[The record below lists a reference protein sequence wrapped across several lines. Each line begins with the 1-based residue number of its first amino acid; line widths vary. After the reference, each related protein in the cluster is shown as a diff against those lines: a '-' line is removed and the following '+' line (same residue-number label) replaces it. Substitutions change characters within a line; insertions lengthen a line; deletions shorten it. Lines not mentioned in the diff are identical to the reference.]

1 MCFITGFFK
10 EPIFLVNNIQ
20 SNIGNRTAKRSNKEH
35 RINMIFIYVIIVLI
49 FAATAYF
56 LKKVSLSGAVAGAII
71 SFVILW
77 NNWVNFLL
85 FGLFFVLGSM
95 ATKWQFERKRQ
106 LNVLQE
112 NEGVRTW
119 VHASANGGIPA
130 FYSLLALLFPESAS
144 LTYAA
149 TAAIAAALSDTLS
162 SELGNIYG
170 HYYVNILNFKKG
182 NRGDDGV
189 ISLEGTLFGVLG
201 SLLIAGLFG
210 TLRSNYSIILP
221 ITIAGFAG
229 NLMDSY
235 LGATLQRKGWINNH
249 FVNFLNTAF
258 AAFLVVL

>member
-1 MCFITGFFK
+1 MTLI
-10 EPIFLVNNIQ
+10 
-20 SNIGNRTAKRSNKEH
+20 
-35 RINMIFIYVIIVLI
+35 IYILIVLI
-49 FAATAYF
+49 FAATSFY
-56 LKKVSLSGAVAGAII
+56 LKKVSLSGAIAGAII
-71 SFVILW
+71 SFLILQ

-85 FGLFFVLGSM
+85 FGLFFVLGSI

-106 LNVLQE
+106 LNLGQE

-119 VHASANGGIPA
+119 IHASANGGIPA
-130 FYSLLALLFPESAS
+130 FFSFVALLFPEFTS

-170 HYYVNILNFKKG
+170 VRYVDILNFKKG
-182 NRGDDGV
+182 NRGEDGV
-189 ISLEGTLFGVLG
+189 ISLEGTLFGVVG
-201 SLLIAGLFG
+201 SLLIAVLFG
-210 TLRSNYSIILP
+210 ILTTNYFVILP

-249 FVNFLNTAF
+249 IVNFLNTFF
-258 AAFLVVL
+258 AAFLVVLWFYIFY